1 MTEHSVGLAALRD
14 MRTARRRNRVQEMDW
29 FEAAYRVYLAAF
41 LGGGFILWLSGFA
54 NDGPLS
60 PTAIGDLHRHT
71 PHVVGLVAAAVVFLG
86 ARSGANG
93 GPVSVEAA
101 EITHALMAPV
111 PHGPALRRP
120 VVQRLRTLAFAGAI
134 TGATANQLL
143 GRRVPDHANLALW
156 ALYGAVAGAAIA
168 SLYVIAALL
177 VHTLRV
183 PRLVANAVAVALLAW
198 QAGVT
203 FGNTST
209 PGPFDAFGSLTM
221 WWHRVNV
228 LDLAAVAVVI
238 GLAVVALAFVEH
250 LSLEALVRR
259 SALVAQMRFAVTLQ
273 DLRTVILLRRSLSQE
288 HMRVTPWFTVPSVLR
303 RDIVVARGLRSLAH
317 FPVRRLARMAGLAV
331 VVAVAMVFAY
341 RGATPMVVVA
351 GVASFVLGL
360 DIIEPL
366 SQEIDQP
373 DRTDSFPVE
382 RGLLH
387 TKHLI
392 APAAASVVFLAVGV
406 AVAVILEPRQN
417 TLPFAVLLGA
427 SAVLAGIAGAAI
439 NTVSGAPDP
448 VGSANQGLYLPPEM
462 SGMGTV
468 IRNAFP
474 PALATVGTLPVIA
487 LRESVG
493 EEWPNT
499 VRALGGVAIVLTLCG
514 GWVRQRDAIKDWFR
528 TAQRESSSASRRTT
542 AAEGA

>member
-1 MTEHSVGLAALRD
+1 MTSTSVGLDALRD

-41 LGGGFILWLSGFA
+41 LGGGFILWMSGFA
-54 NDGPLS
+54 ADGPLAPS
-60 PTAIGDLHRHT
+60 TISDLHRHT
-71 PHVVGLVAAAVVFLG
+71 PHVVGLLAAFAVFLG
-86 ARSGANG
+86 VRSGLNG
-93 GPVSVEAA
+93 GPISVEAA
-101 EITHALMAPV
+101 EVTHALMAPV

-120 VVQRLRTLAFAGAI
+120 VVQRLRTLAFAGAVA
-134 TGATANQLL
+134 GATANQLL

-156 ALYGAVAGAAIA
+156 ALYGAIAGAAIA
-168 SLYVIAALL
+168 SLYVIVALF
-177 VHTLRV
+177 VHTLRIS
-183 PRLVANAVAVALLAW
+183 RLAANGAAAALLAW

-209 PGPFDAFGSLTM
+209 PGPFDAFGSITL
-221 WWHRVNV
+221 WWHRVTV
-228 LDLAAVAVVI
+228 LDLAAVAVVA
-238 GLAVVALAFVEH
+238 GLAVVALAFVEY

-288 HMRVTPWFTVPSVLR
+288 HMRVAPWFAVPGVVR
-303 RDIVVARGLRSLAH
+303 RDPIIARGLRSLAH
-317 FPVRRLARMAGLAV
+317 FPVRRLTRMGALAV
-331 VVAVAMVFAY
+331 VASIATVFAY
-341 RGATPMVVVA
+341 RGATPLVVVA

-387 TKHLI
+387 TKHLV
-392 APAAASVVFLAVGV
+392 APAIASVLFVSVGV
-406 AVAVILEPRQN
+406 ATAIVLEPDPA
-417 TLPFAVLLGA
+417 TLSFAVLIGL
-427 SAVLAGIAGAAI
+427 SLVFAGIAGAAI

-448 VGSANQGLYLPPEM
+448 VGGANQGLYLPPEM

-474 PALATVGTLPVIA
+474 PAVATVGALPVIA
-487 LRESVG
+487 LRESADMP
-493 EEWPNT
+493 WPNT
-499 VRALGGVAIVLTLCG
+499 IRALGGVAIVLTLCG
-514 GWVRQRDAIKDWFR
+514 GWVRQRDAIKAWFR
-528 TAQRESSSASRRTT
+528 NAQREAST
-542 AAEGA
+542 ASPSRGA

>member
-1 MTEHSVGLAALRD
+1 MTSPSVGLEALRN

-29 FEAAYRVYLAAF
+29 FEAMYRVYLAAF
-41 LGGGFILWLSGFA
+41 FGGGVILWLSGLSA
-54 NDGPLS
+54 DGPLS
-60 PTAIGDLHRHT
+60 AEAISDLHRHT
-71 PHVVGLVAAAVVFLG
+71 PHVIGLIAAAAVFLG

-93 GPVSVEAA
+93 GPISVEAA
-101 EITHALMAPV
+101 EVTHALLAPV

-120 VVQRLRTLAFAGAI
+120 VVQRLRTLAFAGALV
-134 TGATANQLL
+134 GATANQVL

-156 ALYGAVAGAAIA
+156 AIYGAVAGAVIA
-168 SLYVIAALL
+168 TLYVVTALF

-183 PRLVANAVAVALLAW
+183 PRLAANGAAMGLLAW

-203 FGNTST
+203 FAGTSA
-209 PGPFDAFGSLTM
+209 PGPFDAFGSLTL

-228 LDLAAVAVVI
+228 LDLVSVAVVV
-238 GLAVVALAFVEH
+238 GLAVVALAFVEY

-259 SALVAQMRFAVTLQ
+259 SALVAQLRFAVTLQ

-288 HMRVTPWFTVPSVLR
+288 HMRVAPWFTVPRVVR

-317 FPVRRLARMAGLAV
+317 FPPRRLVRMASLAV
-331 VVAVAMVFAY
+331 VIAIALVFVH
-341 RGATPMVVVA
+341 RGTTPLVVVA
-351 GVASFVLGL
+351 GFASFVLGL

-392 APAAASVVFLAVGV
+392 APAVASVLFLVVGV
-406 AVAVILEPRQN
+406 ATAVAFEPRAS
-417 TLPFAVLLGA
+417 TLPFAALLGA
-427 SAVLAGIAGAAI
+427 SALLAGIAGAAI
-439 NTVSGAPDP
+439 NAVSGAPDP
-448 VGSANQGLYLPPEM
+448 VGGANQGLYLPPEM

-468 IRNAFP
+468 IRNAIP
-474 PALATVGTLPVIA
+474 PAIATVGALPVIA
-487 LRESVG
+487 LRESVDAP
-493 EEWPNT
+493 WPNT

-528 TAQRESSSASRRTT
+528 NAQRESRESLAGKGS
-542 AAEGA
+542 